1 MIAQPSFRWFLRDK
15 NAVGTMLLFLAAL
28 FALGSANCPLGTV
41 YHQEFNRCYKFVN
54 DPQPF
59 YLAEEAC
66 ISAGGHVVSVSSGYE
81 NAMLTETLQ
90 SGRMSYSYIGLNKLS
105 APSWSWS
112 DGSNSNYTN
121 WAANQPNGTAA
132 CAVLNSVDGTW
143 TGVACN
149 KAYPYVCAIIASVPA
164 PTCPPCPTPGGCPTF
179 PPVVGHCDSGWAY
192 FDKTDSCYRYFLWA
206 TFDNAEMVCMSNGG
220 HLTSIHSDEEN
231 VFVADISKA
240 GVEYRKEADL
250 TWIGLKQTDYPT
262 STAWTWTDGTPL
274 DYQKWGPS
282 QPDDKRGKEHC
293 AQTHSDYLGRIPAKD
308 NSYQHWD
315 DCQCTIEMRAYVCKK
330 PANH

>member
-1 MIAQPSFRWFLRDK
+1 MEIS
-15 NAVGTMLLFLAAL
+15 M
-28 FALGSANCPLGTV
+28 
-41 YHQEFNRCYKFVN
+41 YRCYKFVN

-179 PPVVGHCDSGWAY
+179 PQ
-192 FDKTDSCYRYFLWA
+192 
-206 TFDNAEMVCMSNGG
+206 MVCMSNGG